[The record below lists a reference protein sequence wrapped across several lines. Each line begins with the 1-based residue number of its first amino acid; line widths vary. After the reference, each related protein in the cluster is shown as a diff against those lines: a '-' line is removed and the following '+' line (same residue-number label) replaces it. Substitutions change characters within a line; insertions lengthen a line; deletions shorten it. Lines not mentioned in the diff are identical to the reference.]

1 MSGLGRTLA
10 DLELRSARA
19 MSAAQERWDNMAP
32 PEPTELDDLAA
43 ELNIIAEQAQ
53 ELIGRALR
61 SLDRSDLALCR
72 SLLIEAGK
80 ELAENAEAVQEV
92 EL

>member
-32 PEPTELDDLAA
+32 PEPEEGPADELEDL
-43 ELNIIAEQAQ
+43 IEQCEA
-53 ELIGRALR
+53 LIGRAQRALFIG
-61 SLDRSDLALCR
+61 DLAAAR
-72 SLLIEAGK
+72 DLLIEAGRDM
-80 ELAENAEAVQEV
+80 ADGAQEV
-92 EL
+92 DL